1 MYRRVQLWQRPR
13 TLRSQG
19 KERTRNRDTV
29 QHFTSQVLRR
39 IPAVGIATLIRWCL
53 VLCNSSGDTFSPI
66 PFTRG
71 EEISLFLD
79 ARRKQD
85 PVGSALS
92 LESISVVS
100 ASVTLPNDKNSR
112 KSTFRF
118 IGFGRNSH
126 YLLNCFVDFWRQKLR
141 NVALV
146 HYWNISGCRKPRW
159 TTHAASVILLL
170 FFFFFSWFTK
180 RQVVV
185 PLAKSVDI
193 LKYVWYFSYKK
204 LGFFKVLLDLLV
216 SNIHWAA
223 LILKNSE

>member
-170 FFFFFSWFTK
+170 FFFFFFLVYEKTSCSSLSKICGYSKVCLIFFLQK
-180 RQVVV
+180 
-185 PLAKSVDI
+185 I
-193 LKYVWYFSYKK
+193 
-204 LGFFKVLLDLLV
+204 GFF
-216 SNIHWAA
+216 
-223 LILKNSE
+223 

>member
-13 TLRSQG
+13 TLRSRLHSREKNG
-19 KERTRNRDTV
+19 LRTGTPCN
-29 QHFTSQVLRR
+29 TSLVRCYTGSLQWASQLWY
-39 IPAVGIATLIRWCL
+39 AL
-53 VLCNSSGDTFSPI
+53 VLYSSSGDTFSPI

-100 ASVTLPNDKNSR
+100 ASVTSPNDKNSR

-170 FFFFFSWFTK
+170 FFFFLVYEKTSCSSLSKICGYSKVCLIFFLQKVFFFFLKCFWTCLSVTFTE
-180 RQVVV
+180 
-185 PLAKSVDI
+185 L
-193 LKYVWYFSYKK
+193 
-204 LGFFKVLLDLLV
+204 
-216 SNIHWAA
+216 H
-223 LILKNSE
+223 